1 MPISQFSN
9 SLKSIKR
16 KTISAEILNMITD
29 SILAGDLKPGEKLPT
44 ETELAESLGVGRNSV
59 REAVKM
65 LLSLGVV
72 EVRRGAGTFIATS
85 MNGAILDPLLLSL
98 AIEQGASRDLADLR
112 LMIEIGTAK
121 LVIEQAKDEDI
132 LRLEKANEE
141 LKKAAEKSITDSTYL
156 RETDLNIHYT
166 LFDITGNR
174 FIAKIGKA
182 IYRMFMA
189 SIEKTVEIDPYKA
202 YLNHKLY
209 IDAIKAR
216 DRASVGSKIREALA
230 EWVEYVNK

>member
-1 MPISQFSN
+1 
-9 SLKSIKR
+9 
-16 KTISAEILNMITD
+16 
-29 SILAGDLKPGEKLPT
+29 
-44 ETELAESLGVGRNSV
+44 
-59 REAVKM
+59 M

-85 MNGAILDPLLLSL
+85 MNGSILDPLLLSL
-98 AIEQGASRDLADLR
+98 AIEQGTSRDLADLR
-112 LMIEIGTAK
+112 LMIQIGAAK
-121 LVIEQAKDEDI
+121 LAIEQAKDEDI

-141 LKKAAEKSITDSTYL
+141 LKTAAEKSITDSAYL

-174 FIAKIGKA
+174 FVAKIGKA
-182 IYRMFMA
+182 IYRMFVA

-216 DRASVGSKIREALA
+216 DRATVGSKIREALA
-230 EWVEYVNK
+230 EWVEYVNKY